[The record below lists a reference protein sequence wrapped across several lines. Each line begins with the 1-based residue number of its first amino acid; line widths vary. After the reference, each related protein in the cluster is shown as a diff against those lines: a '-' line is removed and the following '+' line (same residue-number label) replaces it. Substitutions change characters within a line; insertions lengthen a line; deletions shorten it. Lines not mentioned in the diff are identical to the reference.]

1 MRRGESV
8 SPDKGLWRQSAH
20 ARSGMV
26 VESEATC
33 SLEEALY
40 VRSTIVFINDASRGR
55 NANNRPG
62 LPLPARHPSNFASH
76 PLELKF
82 DASALR
88 ISTMQEQGKIQ
99 IPAREM
105 ARDVSSKAKVSEGSD
120 DEV

>member
-1 MRRGESV
+1 MDGAAWSLSQKRPAVSRRRSTSVRPSFSLMMRRE
-8 SPDKGLWRQSAH
+8 
-20 ARSGMV
+20 
-26 VESEATC
+26 
-33 SLEEALY
+33 
-40 VRSTIVFINDASRGR
+40 DAMPTTVQDSRF
-55 NANNRPG
+55 RPG
-62 LPLPARHPSNFASH
+62 TLRTSHRTLWSSH

-99 IPAREM
+99 IPAGEM